1 MFERFTDQARQV
13 VDLAEEEARQLNHN
27 YIGTEHLLLGM
38 VMAANR
44 VVANTLQPL
53 RKGPEMVRERAVR
66 RALQR
71 GMADRGEGAVSVEE
85 IIGQGKLL
93 PPVSLPFTD
102 WANEALELA
111 VREAAVFGV
120 DYVSAEHIL
129 LGLIRVSDGVAAQVL
144 RELGATMD
152 MVRLQVLQQLL
163 GAGLAR
169 IDSLDRRVAAIE
181 GWVGVPAD
189 LRDSDQKIAQMHSE
203 KKAAITRFDF
213 EAADALREKEKQ
225 LLAARS
231 AWQREWTEPAASRL
245 SLAHEFG
252 RMNAELERL
261 LAILHEQGIEPGGSP
276 A

>member
-13 VDLAEEEARQLNHN
+13 VDLAEEEARNLNHS

-38 VMAANR
+38 VRAANG

-53 RKGPEMVRERAVR
+53 RKGPELVRERAVR

-71 GMADRGEGAVSVEE
+71 GTADRGEGAVSVEE

-144 RELGATMD
+144 RELGVTSD
-152 MVRLQVLQQLL
+152 LVRLQMLQQLL

-169 IDSLDRRVAAIE
+169 IDSLDRRLAAIE
-181 GWVGVPAD
+181 GWVGVPVD
-189 LRDSDQKIAQMHSE
+189 LRDSDQKIAQMGSE

-213 EAADALREKEKQ
+213 EAADALHENEKQ

-231 AWQREWTEPAASRL
+231 AWQKEWAEPAPSRL
-245 SLAHEFG
+245 SLADELG
-252 RMNAELERL
+252 RMNAELESLR
-261 LAILHEQGIEPGGSP
+261 AILHEQGIEPGDSP

>member
-13 VDLAEEEARQLNHN
+13 VDLAEEEARKLNHD

-44 VVANTLQPL
+44 VVANALEPL
-53 RKGPEMVRERAVR
+53 GISLGLVRERAVR

-71 GMADRGEGAVSVEE
+71 GTADHGEGTVSVDE

-102 WANEALELA
+102 WAKEALELA

-144 RELGATMD
+144 RELRAALD
-152 MVRLQVLQQLL
+152 LVRLQVLQQLL

-169 IDSLDRRVAAIE
+169 IDSLDRRLAAIE

-189 LRDSDQKIAQMHSE
+189 LRNSDQKIAQIHSE

-245 SLAHEFG
+245 SLPLELG
-252 RMNAELERL
+252 RMNTELERL
-261 LAILHEQGIEPGGSP
+261 RAILHEQGIEPGGSP